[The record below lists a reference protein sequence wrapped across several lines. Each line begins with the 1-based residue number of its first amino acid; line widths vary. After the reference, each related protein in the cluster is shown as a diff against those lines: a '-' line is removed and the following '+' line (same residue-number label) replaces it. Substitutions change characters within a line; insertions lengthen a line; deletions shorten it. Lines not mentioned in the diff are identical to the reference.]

1 MANEPT
7 LTVAI
12 FASDKGPGDAERAS
26 VMSSAG
32 AYFARRGARLVALSE
47 AGTLPLPAITSAR
60 AAGGEVEIFTDDHF
74 AAPKALASVPLV
86 RIADRDQRL
95 RKLSERA
102 ACYVVLP
109 GSLATITSLFK
120 STLGLEI
127 SKPVVFLNHHHSF
140 DVLRGFTTDVLTFG
154 RPGTDRNFQ
163 FADNVEDLWNKV
175 AKVTGHRG

>member
-1 MANEPT
+1 MADAPQ

-32 AYFARRGARLVALSE
+32 AYFARRGARIITLTEGGS
-47 AGTLPLPAITSAR
+47 LPLPAITSAR
-60 AAGGEVEIFTDDHF
+60 AAGGQVEIFTDDEF
-74 AAPKALASVPLV
+74 EAPKALASIPLT
-86 RIADRDQRL
+86 RIADRQQRL
-95 RKLSERA
+95 KRLSDVA

-109 GSLATITSLFK
+109 GSLASISNLFQA
-120 STLGLEI
+120 TLGQNIE
-127 SKPVVFLNHHHSF
+127 KPVVLLNHRHAF
-140 DVLRGFTTDVLTFG
+140 EVLRGFSADILTFG

-175 AKVTGHRG
+175 AKVTGQRN